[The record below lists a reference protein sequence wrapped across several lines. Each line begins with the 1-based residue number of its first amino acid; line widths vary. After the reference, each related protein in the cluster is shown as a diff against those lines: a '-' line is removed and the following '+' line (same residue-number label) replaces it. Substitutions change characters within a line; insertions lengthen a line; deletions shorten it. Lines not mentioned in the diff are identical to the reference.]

1 MICKPIYLRCSGS
14 LKQKANDKTGFTV
27 KDNDLTENMEII
39 EDKVRTM
46 DVGNTAAVVAS
57 MAQLN
62 IFNHQLAFLEDCKV
76 RLYFTVT
83 KDNLNNLC

>member
-1 MICKPIYLRCSGS
+1 
-14 LKQKANDKTGFTV
+14 
-27 KDNDLTENMEII
+27 MEII

-62 IFNHQLAFLEDCKV
+62 IFNHQLTFLLDYKV
-76 RLYFTVT
+76 RLHLTVT
-83 KDNLNNLC
+83 KGNLNNLC

>member
-1 MICKPIYLRCSGS
+1 
-14 LKQKANDKTGFTV
+14 
-27 KDNDLTENMEII
+27 MEII

-62 IFNHQLAFLEDCKV
+62 IFNHQLAFLLDCKA
-76 RLYFTVT
+76 RLHLTVT
-83 KDNLNNLC
+83 KDNLNNLS

>member
-1 MICKPIYLRCSGS
+1 
-14 LKQKANDKTGFTV
+14 
-27 KDNDLTENMEII
+27 MEII

-83 KDNLNNLC
+83 KDNLNNLS